1 MSDTNDNANSD
12 LESTT
17 DTELDNSAN
26 NDSASDSETKNSN
39 HIAGCSIFI
48 VILLTVIF
56 IISICFYTY
65 FDYKKAIVNITEETQ
80 NETLIADTSNE
91 ALNKAL
97 VQKFQDF
104 STLVMDKQPAS
115 LTLSIQEINLAITQ
129 FEKLHA
135 FKGKLYVTELEAS
148 PNHENDRIITRA
160 SLPMSPGFD
169 DERYM
174 NGTLEFRPEIAEG
187 SIFPIIEE
195 ASPDTG
201 SPVPPKMMQA
211 LSTLMFTEYR
221 NDESIKDVFHR
232 ITTAQVI
239 DNQLVITSDPANQT
253 VAIIDR
259 TITDERK
266 KSVKYLIFL
275 FIFIF
280 STSIAFALWYKK
292 FKRKQSE
299 E

>member
-104 STLVMDKQPAS
+104 STLVIDKQPAS

-169 DERYM
+169 D
-174 NGTLEFRPEIAEG
+174 
-187 SIFPIIEE
+187 
-195 ASPDTG
+195 SPDTG